1 MKLITFS
8 IILFFGTAVQ
18 VSADTR
24 NLCKTFFRHQNLYDC
39 IDRNNA
45 ALEILNSG
53 VYYDSIVERC
63 KLTTRRK
70 IRVSFNYDYVAAER
84 CAANEQKR
92 VVAEERAR
100 AAAARDRSASEYLD
114 EAAKT
119 ERAYRRKYYNK

>member
-1 MKLITFS
+1 MKLVAFS
-8 IILFFGTAVQ
+8 VIFFIGIAVQ
-18 VSADTR
+18 VNADTR
-24 NLCKTFFRHQNLYDC
+24 NLCKKFFRHQNLYDC
-39 IDRNNA
+39 IARNDA
-45 ALEILNSG
+45 ALDILNSG

-70 IRVSFNYDYVAAER
+70 TRVSFNYDYVAAER
-84 CAANEQKR
+84 CAAKEQKR

-119 ERAYRRKYYNK
+119 ERAYRKKYYKK